1 MKYFNQNFRN
11 ISSASDEVE
20 LLLSLISPQA
30 ADIYTAKK
38 LDAEFKRVLKLL
50 NIESLKN
57 CCAVAAYK
65 SQCAL
70 ILCAH
75 PAVLMQLSFYKEEI
89 KKRLHAAEI
98 AEIKEIFIKIKK

>member
-1 MKYFNQNFRN
+1 MKYFNQNFKN

-38 LDAEFKRVLKLL
+38 LDTEFKRVLKLL
-50 NIESLKN
+50 NIESLKTL
-57 CCAVAAYK
+57 CKVAAYK
-65 SQCAL
+65 SECAL

-75 PAVLMQLSFYKEEI
+75 PAVLTRLSFCKEEI
-89 KKRLHAAEI
+89 KTHLRAAKI

>member
-1 MKYFNQNFRN
+1 MKYYNRNFKN

-30 ADIYTAKK
+30 ADIYTVKK
-38 LDAEFKRVLKLL
+38 LDGAFRRAL
-50 NIESLKN
+50 NELHLESLAKLA
-57 CCAVAAYK
+57 AVAAYK
-65 SQCAL
+65 SQCVL

-89 KKRLHAAEI
+89 GEHLRAAEI
-98 AEIKEIFIKIKK
+98 AVIREIFIKQKK